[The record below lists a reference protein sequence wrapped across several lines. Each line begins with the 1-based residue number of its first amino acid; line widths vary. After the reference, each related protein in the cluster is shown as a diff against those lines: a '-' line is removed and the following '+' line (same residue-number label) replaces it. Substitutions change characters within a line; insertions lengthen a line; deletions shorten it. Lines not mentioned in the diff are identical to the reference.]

1 MMRGTGDLRGFLPTG
16 SGVGGVSGRRM
27 TRKGKQP
34 GNDKG
39 TLHVLALEVK
49 GGNSIRGT
57 RTTATVKSLWDA
69 QAGGETGEAQEEG

>member
-1 MMRGTGDLRGFLPTG
+1 
-16 SGVGGVSGRRM
+16 M